1 MRNGLKISLT
11 LLLVTIIQVLA
22 ILFITFIFAMA
33 ISLCER
39 TLNSPIYNLIIAI
52 VFSVWF
58 ILSSL
63 ILFILIRKS
72 TYKLPY
78 KLSFIVI
85 GIFICILNKTFI
97 NGFRYEYPEFQSN
110 EWKSNPNSRWDMAP
124 GIINRGDL
132 KNKCK
137 TEIERNLGLPDENFE
152 NVWTYELGFGNLV
165 INYYNDCFKNAYIA
179 CR

>member
-1 MRNGLKISLT
+1 MTGLIW
-11 LLLVTIIQVLA
+11 IQIFTTGLRRYA
-22 ILFITFIFAMA
+22 LFRY
-33 ISLCER
+33 E
-39 TLNSPIYNLIIAI
+39 
-52 VFSVWF
+52 
-58 ILSSL
+58 
-63 ILFILIRKS
+63 
-72 TYKLPY
+72 LP
-78 KLSFIVI
+78 VV
-85 GIFICILNKTFI
+85 KTFI

>member
-1 MRNGLKISLT
+1 MSISLY
-11 LLLVTIIQVLA
+11 
-22 ILFITFIFAMA
+22 
-33 ISLCER
+33 ER

-72 TYKLPY
+72 AYKLPY

-85 GIFICILNKTFI
+85 GLFIGILHKSFI
-97 NGFRYEYPEFQSN
+97 NGFKYEYPKFQSN
-110 EWKSNPNSRWDMAP
+110 VWLSTRYSRWDMAP

-152 NVWTYELGFGNLV
+152 NVWIYELGFGNLV